1 MAKAQQRA
9 TKMQRH
15 ESKVAVKRKH
25 AILDRTTLMEKGIK
39 ILDLVRFMWTQMKQ
53 NQDKHVEQME
63 NLKDIVEEKDY
74 VFKARLVPLFFMD

>member
-39 ILDLVRFMWTQMKQ
+39 ILDLVRFVWT
-53 NQDKHVEQME
+53 
-63 NLKDIVEEKDY
+63 
-74 VFKARLVPLFFMD
+74 